1 MRRSCAILEDT
12 VMTCLEEVRR
22 AARNINI
29 FGALPKIQNG
39 YFPNTN
45 QMLLE

>member
-1 MRRSCAILEDT
+1 MRRSCAILEGI
-12 VMTCLEEVRR
+12 VMPCLEDVRR
-22 AARNINI
+22 ATKYIKI

-39 YFPNTN
+39 YLPNAN